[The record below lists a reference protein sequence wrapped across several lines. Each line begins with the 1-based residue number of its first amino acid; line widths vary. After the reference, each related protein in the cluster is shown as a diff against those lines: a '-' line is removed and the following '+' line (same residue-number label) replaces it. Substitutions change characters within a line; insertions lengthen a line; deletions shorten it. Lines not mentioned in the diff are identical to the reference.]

1 MYSIMLEGVTE
12 TMEDYLKNIYLINR
26 ETGEKVSTSELA
38 KEMGV
43 SSPTVTSMVGKLG
56 DKGFVY
62 YERYKG
68 VDLTPEGESI
78 ALEVLRHHR
87 LIETYLVERLGYD
100 WSEVH
105 EEADV
110 LEHYISEELELKISN
125 ALGDPKFDP
134 HGAPIPSADL
144 ASIAKDEMTRLGIH
158 NPGEIV
164 IIRRVRER
172 EKEELQYLAEIGITP
187 GKKVKIESVAPFGM
201 VTVSNEKGNHS
212 LPKEVAMSIHVQEI

>member
-1 MYSIMLEGVTE
+1 MLNGVTE
-12 TMEDYLKNIYLINR
+12 SMEDYLKNIYLINR

-38 KEMGV
+38 KKMRV

-62 YERYKG
+62 YEKYKG
-68 VDLTPEGESI
+68 ADLTPEGESI

-87 LIETYLVERLGYD
+87 LIETYLVEQLGYD

-125 ALGDPKFDP
+125 ALRDPKFDP

-144 ASIAKDEMTRLGIH
+144 ASIAKDEMTRLGGH
-158 NPGEIV
+158 EPGEVV

-172 EKEELQYLAEIGITP
+172 EKKELQYLAEIGITP
-187 GKKVKIESVAPFGM
+187 GEKVKIESVAPFGM

-212 LPKEVAMSIHVQEI
+212 LPKEVAMSIHVQKI